1 MKFRIFYFLAMI
13 PAAWIAITP
22 AFAQDHITVS
32 SCPAQSKI
40 PVTFAADCSHVNDAA
55 SKQLCG
61 AFLQNQACKVFPA
74 YRKITGIHLEDKCP
88 SIQYNIYE
96 KENWPYPNPKGEGG
110 LAGKCVIT
118 IMADY
123 SVNVKSKIGPYD
135 LHEIL
140 HEYEF
145 VDGPFIDEHPFF
157 DPLQTEA
164 AREIG
169 DASGSQAYLARVKD
183 EARQFGNS
191 LADHD
196 PVSEKNCVAAEKY
209 METTLYLEDSRN
221 AYVYYL
227 KLSPLPAKWTRADLA
242 ARVNRMF
249 NVVSSGKAREFLL
262 DHGCGPF

>member
-1 MKFRIFYFLAMI
+1 
-13 PAAWIAITP
+13 
-22 AFAQDHITVS
+22 
-32 SCPAQSKI
+32 
-40 PVTFAADCSHVNDAA
+40 
-55 SKQLCG
+55 
-61 AFLQNQACKVFPA
+61 
-74 YRKITGIHLEDKCP
+74 
-88 SIQYNIYE
+88 
-96 KENWPYPNPKGEGG
+96 
-110 LAGKCVIT
+110 
-118 IMADY
+118 MADY

-183 EARQFGNS
+183 EAKQFGNS
-191 LADHD
+191 LADHE